1 MILQIADLEKA
12 FGIDTGVGV
21 PQTYEAMSVLY
32 HAARHGG
39 IDAIDAL
46 RSVCPYHPRC
56 VLGILNLL
64 GDDEIE
70 AVSGLV
76 EFLPDR
82 IFELG
87 KSVEFMTS
95 WVARQSVYRLLR
107 EKGLLN
113 V

>member
-1 MILQIADLEKA
+1 MILHIADIEKA

-21 PQTYEAMSVLY
+21 PRTYEAMYVLY
-32 HAARHGG
+32 RAARHGG
-39 IDAIDAL
+39 VDAIEAL
-46 RSVCPYHPRC
+46 RGVAAYHPRC
-56 VLGILNLL
+56 ILGILNLL
-64 GDDEIE
+64 GDDNIE
-70 AVSGLV
+70 SVNGLV

-87 KSVEFMTS
+87 KSVEFMTA

-113 V
+113 D